1 MIVWIELIALI
12 LFLLFTK
19 KNIRKVIFVNPHSLA
34 LGICLGLV
42 YLLIVYF
49 SKQTNLGKSIA
60 IQFIQ
65 TIGLQSTRLY
75 IIYPMVIAVSEEFL
89 FRYFIPN
96 KFGVFL
102 TACFFAIL
110 HWRPNFPIL
119 LLLPIFLFALGQSW
133 LLNKTKTIIPLIIVH
148 LFITYSLLFL

>member
-1 MIVWIELIALI
+1 MVVLIELIALI
-12 LFLLFTK
+12 LFLLFTR
-19 KNIRKVIFVNPHSLA
+19 KNVRKVIFINPRSLT
-34 LGICLGLV
+34 LGIFFGLV
-42 YLLIVYF
+42 YSLIVYF
-49 SKQTNLGKSIA
+49 SKQTDLGKSIA

-65 TIGLQSTRLY
+65 TIGLQSTLLY
-75 IIYPMVIAVSEEFL
+75 IIYPPIIAISEEFI
-89 FRYFIPN
+89 FRYFIPD

-119 LLLPIFLFALGQSW
+119 LLPSIFLFALSQSW

-148 LFITYSLLFL
+148 LFVTYSLLLL